1 LEINKKIKI
10 LTLSDHPLSAS
21 GVANQTKFMIEGLL
35 EKYPGKYEFVC
46 LGGAMKHQ
54 SYDPI
59 IIDQE
64 KFGDAW
70 TVMPVDGY
78 GTQEQVRSVLRT
90 TRPDILWFM
99 TDPRFF
105 AWLWNMENEIRP
117 LVPMVYYH
125 VWDNFPAPHFNKR
138 WYEGCDLITTIS
150 KVTSKCVQEVV
161 PDVPE
166 IYLPHAVDDRIFRK
180 LKPEEYAQSA
190 QILYDKHPDF
200 ENRVGFFWNNRNARR
215 KQSGSLIYWFKQLC
229 EEIGN
234 EKAFLLMHTDPRD
247 IHGQPLDYLIDH
259 FGLKGQVI
267 ISSNKV
273 APEQLAQMYNM
284 VDCTINVSDAEG
296 FGLSTLESLSC
307 ETPIIATMT
316 GGLQEQVTDGENW
329 FGIGIEPASKSVIGS
344 QEVPWIYE
352 DRVSG
357 EDVVAAMK
365 RIVEMSPEERAE
377 MGALGKNHLLKNYNF
392 TNYVK
397 NWDKILTE
405 THQSMGS
412 WQTRKGYTPW
422 KLEEIV

>member
-1 LEINKKIKI
+1 
-10 LTLSDHPLSAS
+10 
-21 GVANQTKFMIEGLL
+21 
-35 EKYPGKYEFVC
+35 
-46 LGGAMKHQ
+46 
-54 SYDPI
+54 
-59 IIDQE
+59 
-64 KFGDAW
+64 
-70 TVMPVDGY
+70 
-78 GTQEQVRSVLRT
+78 
-90 TRPDILWFM
+90 
-99 TDPRFF
+99 
-105 AWLWNMENEIRP
+105 MENEIRP